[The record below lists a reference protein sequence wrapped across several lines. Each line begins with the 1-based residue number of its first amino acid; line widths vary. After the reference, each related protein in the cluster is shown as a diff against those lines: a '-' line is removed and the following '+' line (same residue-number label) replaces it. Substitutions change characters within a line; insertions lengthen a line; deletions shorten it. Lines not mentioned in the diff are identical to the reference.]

1 MTASE
6 LYRKL
11 LYRGHTELSTLL
23 EESPVNYSLYQFLR
37 EVKPPHQINISMTNI
52 LNEAY
57 YLCIRASRDL
67 TPGDHFYE
75 RYVAEEK
82 AWTGSKMATELIFC
96 IAIIILKM
104 QKKLSPSLDCL
115 VKSMIS
121 CYGTGVFEK
130 EINDFLHLH
139 KEKGEEWDS
148 DFTPQPVPV
157 GELPRYRDAEPKSL
171 IDALV
176 YGDKRKGNP
185 WRVVTRNYSQTYIL
199 DFLRCYHTID
209 DQRTLLERIQES
221 ASTEE
226 RLAMEGFYTET
237 RELIE
242 MGEYLP
248 RMIQKIN
255 PSNDRSS
262 ELAIAYQQ
270 IELLKCQIDD
280 LKQQYTTR
288 LSEQSAEFDRRLARM
303 EVQYKSELAA
313 NKAEQSIIA
322 QDNISTQPSFTIAEM
337 VDHAKSQCS
346 RENADI
352 VISMLYRLSAKHG
365 FTNEATLGLIDGI
378 IPVIEQRNPLHQ
390 TIDIPSVGQLNLN
403 PQTVNNNHQPE

>member
-37 EVKPPHQINISMTNI
+37 EVKPTHQINISMTNI

-248 RMIQKIN
+248 RMIQKIT

-313 NKAEQSIIA
+313 NKAEQSIMA

-346 RENADI
+346 RESADI

-365 FTNEATLGLIDGI
+365 FTDEATLGLIDGI